1 MMKRFLSLLLVLAL
15 AAGLITVSVP
25 ALAADNSPDTS
36 AVAYFEVKFHCGCT
50 WNGTGTM
57 IATNAMITAAHNLV
71 CYTHNRGVNTATFY
85 FERDNRKYRTSYN
98 GKFNYHS
105 YADFSRG
112 YESDDDIAYII
123 FPKDI
128 GSNTGWYAS
137 SAESDDDI
145 KWEFCHMIGYN
156 GYKRLYDWE
165 QVEVESS
172 KLISWPASREYREGN
187 QGGPVYYRYE
197 GLEYPVLVAVYITC
211 SNTRAYARRITNNI
225 YSDMERDG
233 AKFN

>member
-1 MMKRFLSLLLVLAL
+1 MLREQKAWYGQNRSR
-15 AAGLITVSVP
+15 
-25 ALAADNSPDTS
+25 
-36 AVAYFEVKFHCGCT
+36 
-50 WNGTGTM
+50 
-57 IATNAMITAAHNLV
+57 NLN
-71 CYTHNRGVNTATFY
+71 CELYRNRGLVVPKVR
-85 FERDNRKYRTSYN
+85 FERE
-98 GKFNYHS
+98 NYHS

-112 YESDDDIAYII
+112 YESDNDIAYII